1 MNKIM
6 NRHDLIKK
14 DPFREIR
21 ELERRL
27 FNDPF
32 FMPGSLLEKNGGEI
46 THAPSELTEDEKHY
60 HLAVELPGMDKEN
73 IKIEAGDKHMRVYG
87 EKKEEKKPREN
98 ERRPHY
104 SEFYYGSFSF
114 SRHFPNSIN
123 KEQIQASYQKGILSL
138 TIPKSTQSKLQ
149 KIEIK

>member
-6 NRHDLIKK
+6 NRHDLIKR
-14 DPFREIR
+14 DPFKEIR
-21 ELERRL
+21 EWERRL

-32 FMPGSLLEKNGGEI
+32 FVPSLLEKDYWGEI
-46 THAPSELTEDEKHY
+46 MHTPSELTEDEKHY
-60 HLAVELPGMDKEN
+60 HLAIELPGMDKEK
-73 IKIEAGDKHMRVYG
+73 IKVEAGDKHLRIYG

-104 SEFYYGSFSF
+104 SEFYYGSFS
-114 SRHFPNSIN
+114 RDYHFPNSIN

-138 TIPKSTQSKLQ
+138 TIPKSAQSRLQ
-149 KIEIK
+149 QVEIK